1 MARMKAARE
10 RERREAR
17 LLGRIHGQ
25 PHVDAALELARQIGN
40 HWDGCNECQGLAVV
54 EQEPAVADLGGA
66 GFRECQA
73 GPGEV
78 E

>member
-1 MARMKAARE
+1 MSECAEMRELKAE
-10 RERREAR
+10 RECERLHAR
-17 LLGRIHGQ
+17 LLGPIHGRK
-25 PHVDAALELARQIGN
+25 HVFVASAITRQIGN

-54 EQEPAVADLGGA
+54 EQEP
-66 GFRECQA
+66 

>member
-10 RERREAR
+10 YERRWVW

-25 PHVDAALELARQIGN
+25 PHVDAALELMRQIRT

-54 EQEPAVADLGGA
+54 EQEPAA
-66 GFRECQA
+66 
-73 GPGEV
+73 GEV